1 MAYGGLQRCVAW
13 LYKLFSSDR
22 GQGLVESLPDVENDD
37 RDPFSAPLTED
48 EVLEH
53 LPHVR
58 YDRSI
63 EGVILAVELRLAFHT
78 PEFDVGCF
86 LTHNQYF
93 TIGA

>member
-1 MAYGGLQRCVAW
+1 L
-13 LYKLFSSDR
+13 SSI
-22 GQGLVESLPDVENDD
+22 GQGLVEPLPDVENDD
-37 RDPFSAPLTED
+37 RDPFSAALTED
-48 EVLEH
+48 KVLEH
-53 LPHVR
+53 LPHVC

-78 PEFDVGCF
+78 PEFDMGCF